1 MEDIIKYYDEDADFE
16 ESFGGNKDRRKPKGR
31 RKKADLYLKEKDKR
45 STVDNFDDASLQHL
59 FVAGYLTS
67 IVGELKSGKEAT
79 VFFAEG
85 PAGELAAKIY
95 RDKVVRSFQNDSVYK
110 HKRVIPNAHRKKID
124 EQRAKLGVSRDEAY
138 WIYHE
143 YMNLWQLYDAGI
155 PVPTPMIGPGV
166 NEIAQAGRVLLMEFI
181 GSEGESAPRLADIR
195 LEGEE
200 AQSAWQQSVDIYIK
214 LLKLGKVHGDY
225 STYNLLW
232 WQDKVMVIDFPQM
245 IEFDDNRHAMELIE
259 RDLNSLCM
267 SFKRHGI
274 DKDPFDLLNAIKREV
289 NLNKKRPPR

>member
-1 MEDIIKYYDEDADFE
+1 M
-16 ESFGGNKDRRKPKGR
+16 
-31 RKKADLYLKEKDKR
+31 
-45 STVDNFDDASLQHL
+45 T
-59 FVAGYLTS
+59 GYLTN
-67 IVGELKSGKEAT
+67 IIGELKSGKEAT
-79 VFFAEG
+79 VFVAEG

-110 HKRVIPNAHRKKID
+110 HKRSITNAHRKKID
-124 EQRAKLGVSRDEAY
+124 THSAKLGVSKDEAY

-143 YMNLWQLYDAGI
+143 YMNLWQLHNAGI

-181 GSEGESAPRLADIR
+181 GEDGESAPRLADIR
-195 LEGEE
+195 LEEDE
-200 AQSAWQQSVDIYIK
+200 AQDAWQQSLDIYLK

-225 STYNLLW
+225 SAYNLLW
-232 WQDKVMVIDFPQM
+232 WQNKVMVIDFPQM
-245 IEFDDNRHAMELIE
+245 IEFEDNRHAMELIE

-274 DKDPFDLLNAIKREV
+274 DKDPFEVLNDLKKEV